1 MPPGRSTSL
10 ISGALP
16 VIIVIALSAIIAV
29 AIAAWL
35 IREVAQR
42 AIEKTT
48 PEGVAA
54 VVLALGALLNPLRLF
69 LPWSSARSPAE
80 LKDPVGSARIS
91 PHNENSSD
99 RPQGKQ
105 S

>member
-1 MPPGRSTSL
+1 MLPGRSSSL
-10 ISGALP
+10 ISVALP
-16 VIIVIALSAIIAV
+16 VVIVIALSAIIAV

-48 PEGVAA
+48 PESVAS

-69 LPWSSARSPAE
+69 LPWSSAKSPTE
-80 LKDPVGSARIS
+80 LKDPGGSARIS
-91 PHNENSSD
+91 QHNENSPGG
-99 RPQGKQ
+99 PQGKQ
-105 S
+105 